1 MDTLRESQVEVR
13 NGRLWFATLGSPIA
27 WALHLVLCYPLVGM
41 TCRVGSTLALWL
53 VSLATLLVCL
63 ASLLVAWFEA
73 RRLPAEGD
81 EVVQRG
87 RFMARGGFW
96 MGVLFLVVIIAE
108 TLPIPFHDPCQDF
121 RTAWLTDG
129 LWRAAALLLG
139 ALGAATAHA
148 HPLDTPLTPGEVLA
162 RWWPDPFLVV
172 ALAVG
177 AGGYVRGLRTLW
189 RRAGVGR
196 GVTRAR
202 ATAFAAG
209 VLALALALLSPLD
222 ALATALF
229 SAHML
234 QHLLLMLVAAPLLV
248 LGLPG
253 YTLLWAVPLRARRAL
268 ARAWNRAPWLRAAA
282 HALGAPLAAV
292 TLHAVAVWG
301 WHLPSLYVAALES
314 DAVHALEHASFLGT
328 ALLFWWRVRASAGSG
343 VALLCVFVTA
353 MHSGML
359 GLLISL
365 APTAW
370 YPVQGVG
377 APGWG
382 LTTLEDQQLAGLI
395 MWVPGNLVYLGATLA
410 LLVAW
415 LRAAERRTR
424 QPGVPARPEEACLPV
439 DARPPPGHSTHSGSW
454 PRSLVLLLLLAAG
467 AGCRESAGAAS
478 SAAPTLPSS
487 GPLSGTG
494 RGGLYRFE
502 LELRP
507 ERPAVGELFEVILT
521 VREAG
526 TAQPVSGASVALDA
540 TMPEHAHGMMTA
552 PEQTELGAGRYL
564 VQGMKL
570 HMPGRWRF
578 HARAAHAGRED
589 ELALDYEQRPRALP

>member
-1 MDTLRESQVEVR
+1 MDSQRKPEAVVR

-53 VSLATLLVCL
+53 VSAGALLACL

-73 RRLPAEGD
+73 RRLSAEED
-81 EVVQRG
+81 ERVRRG

-96 MGVLFLVVIIAE
+96 LGVLFLIVIIAE
-108 TLPIPFHDPCQDF
+108 TLPIAFHDPCQDF
-121 RTAWLTDG
+121 RIAWLTG
-129 LWRAAALLLG
+129 GPWRAVALLLG

-148 HPLDTPLTPGEVLA
+148 HPLEGPLTPSELLA
-162 RWWPDPFLVV
+162 RWQPDPFLVV

-177 AGGYVRGLRTLW
+177 AGGYLRGLRRLW

-196 GVTRAR
+196 GVTRPQ

-209 VLALALALLSPLD
+209 MLALALALLSPLD
-222 ALATALF
+222 AWAAALF

-234 QHLLLMLVAAPLLV
+234 QHLLLMLVAAPLLA
-248 LGLPG
+248 LSLPG
-253 YTLLWAVPLRARRAL
+253 YTVLWAVPTRARRAL
-268 ARAWNRAPWLRAAA
+268 ARAWNRAPWPRAVA
-282 HALGAPLAAV
+282 HALGTPLAAV
-292 TLHAVAVWG
+292 LLHAVAVWG
-301 WHLPSLYVAALES
+301 WHLPSLYLAALET

-370 YPVQGVG
+370 YPVQGIG

-382 LTTLEDQQLAGLI
+382 LTALQDQQLAGLI

-410 LLVAW
+410 LILAW

-424 QPGVPARPEEACLPV
+424 QPGAPVRPEEACLPR
-439 DARPPPGHSTHSGSW
+439 DAR
-454 PRSLVLLLLLAAG
+454 
-467 AGCRESAGAAS
+467 
-478 SAAPTLPSS
+478 APV
-487 GPLSGTG
+487 
-494 RGGLYRFE
+494 
-502 LELRP
+502 
-507 ERPAVGELFEVILT
+507 ERPA
-521 VREAG
+521 R
-526 TAQPVSGASVALDA
+526 
-540 TMPEHAHGMMTA
+540 A
-552 PEQTELGAGRYL
+552 PC
-564 VQGMKL
+564 
-570 HMPGRWRF
+570 
-578 HARAAHAGRED
+578 
-589 ELALDYEQRPRALP
+589 